1 MIDRPNFYTNIREYF
16 GPLKQTQVDGINAIL
31 DEWEASGLTDIRWL
45 AYMLATAW
53 HETARTMQPIK
64 EFGGNKYFIKR
75 YWENVKIRKE
85 LGNLSPQDAV
95 AFCGKGLVQITG
107 RRNYTKMGKIL
118 GIPLAL
124 HPDMAM
130 DMKVSVKI
138 MFEGMTMGKS
148 FGGDFTGKHLGNY
161 FNLKTEDWFN
171 ARRIIN
177 GTDKASKIAG
187 EAKVFYEALQ

>member
-1 MIDRPNFYTNIREYF
+1 MIDRPNFYTNIRESF
-16 GPLKQTQVDGINAIL
+16 GSLKQTQVDGINAIL

-53 HETARTMQPIK
+53 HETARTVQPIK

-118 GIPLAL
+118 GIPLAQ